1 MCTPNCKHGRRLS
14 GLQHARDGAEL
25 VAMEH
30 YLWDDGSATVEWRRK
45 DGRTGVHAR
54 YAPNEWELVDAEGG
68 PTAGRLIRASQAAPA
83 EDIS

>member
-1 MCTPNCKHGRRLS
+1 
-14 GLQHARDGAEL
+14 
-25 VAMEH
+25 
-30 YLWDDGSATVEWRRK
+30 VEWRRK

-54 YAPNEWELVDAEGG
+54 YAPGEWELVNAKGG